1 MDSRLPVTVLSGFL
15 GSGKTTLLNNILH
28 NQEGL
33 KIALIVNDMGEI
45 NIDAKMISQNSSLLQ
60 TEDKLIELSNGC
72 VCCELQE
79 DLIVAIDKL
88 VKEKRYDYLIIE
100 SSGISDP
107 APIAQSLDYAS
118 PDGSINLNA
127 QVRLDTL
134 VTVVDAFN
142 FFRNFGTDDVV
153 FDRGLT
159 DNQDDQRPIVN
170 LLLDQIEFAN
180 VIVLNKMD
188 LVSEMELLRIEGL
201 IKKLNPTATIL
212 PATFSR
218 IDVQSILNT
227 KRFNFE
233 EVQNMDAWVKALE
246 EQETQLPHTHE
257 HECMDIHCNHPSHL
271 EKKYQIHSF
280 VYRSQIPFHAERFL
294 TFLNDNYPSSIY
306 RSKGLFWLANRPDD
320 AIFLSQAGRSIRI
333 DAAGTWWSAIPE
345 EERVQY
351 AAYQENRKMIQE
363 KWSPE
368 WGDRIIELVFI
379 GFDMDQKAIEDSLKA
394 CQLTV
399 EEIDEWKRKNF

>member
-45 NIDAKMISQNSSLLQ
+45 NIDAKMISQESSFLQ
-60 TEDKLIELSNGC
+60 TEDKLVELSNGC
-72 VCCELQE
+72 VCCELRE

-88 VKEKRYDYLIIE
+88 AKEKKYDYLIIE

-107 APIAQSLDYAS
+107 APIAQSLDFAS
-118 PDGSINLNA
+118 PDGRINLNA

-142 FFRNFGTDDVV
+142 FFGNFGTDDVV

-159 DNQDDQRPIVN
+159 ENQEDQRPIVN
-170 LLLDQIEFAN
+170 LLLDQIEFSN

-188 LVSEMELLRIEGL
+188 LVSEEELIKIEGL
-201 IKKLNPTATIL
+201 IRKLNPTATIL

-218 IDVQSILNT
+218 IDIQSILNT
-227 KRFNFE
+227 GRFNFE
-233 EVQNMDAWVKALE
+233 DAQDMDAWVKALE
-246 EQETQLPHTHE
+246 EEETHQHHAHE
-257 HECMDIHCNHPSHL
+257 HDCEGDHCHHPSHL
-271 EKKYQIHSF
+271 EEKYDVRSF
-280 VYRSQIPFHAERFL
+280 VFRSQIPFHAERFL
-294 TFLNDNYPSSIY
+294 TFLNDNYPTTIY

-320 AIFLSQAGRSIRI
+320 AIFLSQAGGSIRI
-333 DAAGTWWSAIPE
+333 DAAGAWWSAIPK

-351 AAYQENRKMIQE
+351 AAYQENKKMIEE

-368 WGDRIIELVFI
+368 WGDRVIELVFI
-379 GFDMDQKAIEDSLKA
+379 GFDMDQKAIENSLKA
-394 CQLTV
+394 CQLTE
-399 EEIDEWKRKNF
+399 EEIDEWKRKNL

>member
-180 VIVLNKMD
+180 V
-188 LVSEMELLRIEGL
+188 
-201 IKKLNPTATIL
+201 
-212 PATFSR
+212 
-218 IDVQSILNT
+218 
-227 KRFNFE
+227 
-233 EVQNMDAWVKALE
+233 
-246 EQETQLPHTHE
+246 
-257 HECMDIHCNHPSHL
+257 
-271 EKKYQIHSF
+271 
-280 VYRSQIPFHAERFL
+280 YRS
-294 TFLNDNYPSSIY
+294 
-306 RSKGLFWLANRPDD
+306 
-320 AIFLSQAGRSIRI
+320 
-333 DAAGTWWSAIPE
+333 
-345 EERVQY
+345 
-351 AAYQENRKMIQE
+351 
-363 KWSPE
+363 
-368 WGDRIIELVFI
+368 
-379 GFDMDQKAIEDSLKA
+379 
-394 CQLTV
+394 
-399 EEIDEWKRKNF
+399 